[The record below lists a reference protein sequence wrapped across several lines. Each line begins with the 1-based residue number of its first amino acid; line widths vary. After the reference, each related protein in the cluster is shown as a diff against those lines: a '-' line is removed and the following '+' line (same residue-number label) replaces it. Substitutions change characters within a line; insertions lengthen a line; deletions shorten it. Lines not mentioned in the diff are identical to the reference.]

1 MSSLVIGIDEVGYGS
16 WAGPLVI
23 GGVVLPKEWDHD
35 LCRDS
40 KDLTEKQRAAAL
52 DELDTE
58 WFGAVV
64 AGMEAVDVD
73 QLGVSVA
80 RQQLTSHVAQLLGER
95 FPGAIVVQDGDVP
108 APVPGRDNT
117 NMIWM
122 PGADA
127 QVPAV
132 SAASILAKVTRDG
145 DMTEYAQVFP
155 GYAFESNKGY
165 HSVDHV
171 AGLEQYGPCPI
182 HRFSYRPI
190 QKYMVSSVTWQSP
203 RRKTGINVWT
213 SYPRQ

>member
-1 MSSLVIGIDEVGYGS
+1 MVVGIDEVGYGS
-16 WAGPLVI
+16 WAGPLVV

-40 KDLTEKQRAAAL
+40 KELTEKQRESAL

-58 WFGAVV
+58 WFAAVV
-64 AGMEAVDVD
+64 LGMEAVDVD
-73 QLGVSVA
+73 QLGVGIA
-80 RQQLTSHVAQLLGER
+80 RHQLTTWVAQLLSDR
-95 FPGAIVVQDGDVP
+95 FPGAVVVQDGDTP
-108 APVPGRDNT
+108 APVPGRNAGDL
-117 NMIWM
+117 ICM

-132 SAASILAKVTRDG
+132 SAASILAKVTRDR

-171 AGLEQYGPCPI
+171 KGLDQLGPCPI
-182 HRFSYRPI
+182 HRFSYKPI
-190 QKYMVSSVTWQSP
+190 KKYMVSSVVWQSP

-213 SYPRQ
+213 SYPKL